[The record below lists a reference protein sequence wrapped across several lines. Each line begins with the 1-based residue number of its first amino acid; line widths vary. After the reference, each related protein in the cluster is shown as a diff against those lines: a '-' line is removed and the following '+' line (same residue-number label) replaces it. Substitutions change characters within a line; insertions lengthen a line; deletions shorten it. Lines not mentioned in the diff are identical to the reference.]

1 MSETAIT
8 LSVPVLTLLGI
19 GIGCAAA
26 RARRRGDLR
35 LAGCLRLTL
44 PALFFA
50 CALLNT
56 SYPWQHPPQRLIGVL
71 LGGAFAVV
79 WVVTARP
86 VSRRTRHP
94 VGTAR
99 L

>member
-8 LSVPVLTLLGI
+8 LAVAVLTLLGI
-19 GIGCAAA
+19 SIGCAAA
-26 RARRRGDLR
+26 QARRRGDLR
-35 LAGCLRLTL
+35 LAGRLRFIL

-50 CALLNT
+50 CTLLNA
-56 SYPWQHPPQRLIGVL
+56 SYPWQHPPQRLIGLL
-71 LGGAFAVV
+71 LGSAFAVG
-79 WVVTARP
+79 WVVTERR
-86 VSRRTRHP
+86 VSRRNRYP